1 MKVVTF
7 SLPMDHMPYAVK
19 EIKIYPIDMGFQKV
33 IAQRGRPVLA
43 EGESAQW
50 SLERLKEASKVFG
63 TEIKIEGDIGYIRL

>member
-1 MKVVTF
+1 
-7 SLPMDHMPYAVK
+7 
-19 EIKIYPIDMGFQKV
+19 MGFQKV

-63 TEIKIEGDIGYIRL
+63 TEIKIEGDVGFVKL